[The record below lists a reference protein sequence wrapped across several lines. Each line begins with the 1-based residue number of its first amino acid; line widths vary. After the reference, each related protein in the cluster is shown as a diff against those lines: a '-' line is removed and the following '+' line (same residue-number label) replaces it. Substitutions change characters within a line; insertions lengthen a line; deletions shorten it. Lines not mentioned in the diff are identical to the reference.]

1 MEKTPKKR
9 GTLSIVKGINSQ
21 TSDGDS
27 PRHGKRPVTS
37 RKGNLERDRSKKAP
51 TFAPKPDLNRAGED
65 ARPART
71 KSVPYGKAPTRSD
84 APRNEVRGNTTQ
96 PDDASRNDAPRRPAP
111 RADAPRAR
119 AEREPYSKRDES
131 GSDTRR
137 RKPAGQDTFAAD
149 SRPPRRERQDSAG
162 HTSEDRP
169 RSRNPRVD
177 ERPGHTRTASS
188 RQEPPRS
195 QEHKPRAQEKFSYRD
210 SQPER
215 VEQFFAT
222 CPRGLENPLMDELLA
237 IGAENLEKTSGGIT
251 FFGPMTVCYA
261 ANLHSRIATRILLRV
276 SAGKYQSEEDIYQGA
291 LAVYWH
297 KWFEVTRTISVKV
310 VAQDS
315 PLKSL
320 NFITLKIKD
329 AICDR
334 FRTEVGERPNVQ
346 NLHPDVRIHA
356 FLTDNRYMLYLDTSG
371 ESLYKRGLRK
381 QAGLA
386 PINENL
392 AAGILKL
399 TGWKTD
405 EPLYDPMCGSGTFL
419 MEAAQMA
426 LNIAPGLGRDFAFER
441 MLRMDFKAW
450 KTMKADAQT
459 ACQPVRELPIYG
471 SDVMGASLRDADSN
485 LKAAGLRDAVKLSK
499 YDILDIDPPEESGVL
514 VMNPPYGVRLGEE
527 DALATF
533 YPQLGDVLKQRF
545 ANWRAYII
553 SADPNLPKLI
563 HLSASKKTPLFNGA
577 LECRLLE
584 YKLVQGSNR

>member
-1 MEKTPKKR
+1 MDKTPKKR
-9 GTLSIVKGINSQ
+9 NTLTLGKGEQGALGKGERGVDAN
-21 TSDGDS
+21 TEK
-27 PRHGKRPVTS
+27 PRQSHRPATS
-37 RKGNLERDRSKKAP
+37 RKGNIERDRSKKAP
-51 TFAPKPDLNRAGED
+51 PKSEPRQFESRQHED
-65 ARPART
+65 TRPAKIR
-71 KSVPYGKAPTRSD
+71 SVPYGSAP
-84 APRNEVRGNTTQ
+84 AQAE
-96 PDDASRNDAPRRPAP
+96 ASRHPSAPVRRDAA
-111 RADAPRAR
+111 
-119 AEREPYSKRDES
+119 
-131 GSDTRR
+131 GSATRR
-137 RKPAGQDTFAAD
+137 RKPAGQERVTET
-149 SRPPRRERQDSAG
+149 SSPRRERTGTEQRPAG
-162 HTSEDRP
+162 QGRP
-169 RSRNPRVD
+169 RAHAEQSGERQ
-177 ERPGHTRTASS
+177 ERPAHAA
-188 RQEPPRS
+188 
-195 QEHKPRAQEKFSYRD
+195 EHKPRAKERYSARD
-210 SQPER
+210 NQPER

-222 CPRGLENPLMDELLA
+222 CPRGLENPLMEELLA

-261 ANLHSRIATRILLRV
+261 ANLHSRVATRILLRV
-276 SAGKYQSEEDIYQGA
+276 SAGKYQNEEDIYQGA

-297 KWFEVTRTISVKV
+297 KWFDVTRTISVKV

-320 NFITLKIKD
+320 NFITLKVKD

-334 FRTEVGERPNVQ
+334 FRAENGERPNVQ

-450 KTMKADAQT
+450 KAMKADAQA
-459 ACQPVRELPIYG
+459 ACQPIRELPIYG

-485 LKAAGLRDAVKLSK
+485 LKAAGLREAVKLSK
-499 YDILDIDPPEESGVL
+499 YDILDIDPPEDSGVL

-527 DALATF
+527 DELAAF

-563 HLSASKKTPLFNGA
+563 HLSASRKTPLFNGA

-584 YKLVQGSNR
+584 YKLVAGSNR

>member
-1 MEKTPKKR
+1 MEKPPKKR
-9 GTLSIVKGINSQ
+9 GTLSIVKGIDAH
-21 TSDGDS
+21 TPDAES
-27 PRHGKRPVTS
+27 PRHGKRPMTS
-37 RKGNLERDRSKKAP
+37 RKANMERDRSKKAP
-51 TFAPKPDLNRAGED
+51 TFAPKPGPNKTGED

-71 KSVPYGKAPTRSD
+71 KSVPYGKAPVRS
-84 APRNEVRGNTTQ
+84 E
-96 PDDASRNDAPRRPAP
+96 AP
-111 RADAPRAR
+111 RADAPHDRT
-119 AEREPYSKRDES
+119 ERESYSKRDES

-137 RKPAGQDTFAAD
+137 RKPAGQDKFAQD
-149 SRPPRRERQDSAG
+149 SRPPRRERPDASG
-162 HTSEDRP
+162 HTSQDRP
-169 RSRNPRVD
+169 RSRSPRAD
-177 ERPGHTRTASS
+177 ERPDRPHAASL
-188 RQEPPRS
+188 RQESSRS

-276 SAGKYQSEEDIYQGA
+276 SAGKYQNEEDIYQGA

-450 KTMKADAQT
+450 KTMKADAQA

-499 YDILDIDPPEESGVL
+499 YDILDIDPPEDGGVL

-527 DALATF
+527 DALAAF

-584 YKLVQGSNR
+584 YKLVQGSNRA